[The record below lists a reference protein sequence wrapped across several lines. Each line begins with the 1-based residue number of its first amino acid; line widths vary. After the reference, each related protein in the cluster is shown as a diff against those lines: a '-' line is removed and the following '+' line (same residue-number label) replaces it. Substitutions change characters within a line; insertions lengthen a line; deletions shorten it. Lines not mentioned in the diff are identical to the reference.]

1 MASPGP
7 MFDQRQSP
15 LPAKPP
21 ASISIIQHWS
31 TKQWPSLGVTARD
44 SGRRLH
50 RPMAPGPFGVGESRP
65 RARSGEDV
73 GGWVVDWMSE
83 RKVGAGKRGEW
94 LEQRQWKRV
103 QLMKHGLLEERVEGE
118 SLKIERFEVRW
129 LISCWG
135 QEEML
140 RRNLPPTP
148 ALYSF
153 RRVTRDL
160 VLCATSHKLGRIT
173 QCLMT

>member
-1 MASPGP
+1 M
-7 MFDQRQSP
+7 
-15 LPAKPP
+15 
-21 ASISIIQHWS
+21 
-31 TKQWPSLGVTARD
+31 KQ
-44 SGRRLH
+44 
-50 RPMAPGPFGVGESRP
+50 
-65 RARSGEDV
+65 
-73 GGWVVDWMSE
+73 
-83 RKVGAGKRGEW
+83 
-94 LEQRQWKRV
+94 
-103 QLMKHGLLEERVEGE
+103 GLLEERVEGE

-160 VLCATSHKLGRIT
+160 VLCAMSHKLGRIT
-173 QCLMT
+173 HWLMT